1 MTQEQKR
8 IKLAEAVGIQVKKF
22 QYQIPYHGNTS
33 IWRKGFL
40 SEQDAIISREQN
52 KPWVKSEV
60 EPYNDLFAC
69 PDYFNDLNAV
79 HELEK
84 VLNEERWP
92 QYREELRTVVLGEI
106 QFGLEWCKA
115 DIHATAAQRAEA
127 LGLTLNLW

>member
-1 MTQEQKR
+1 MTQEEKR
-8 IKLAEAVGIQVKKF
+8 IKLAETVGIQVKKF

-40 SEQDAIISREQN
+40 SEQDAIISREQD

-84 VLNEERWP
+84 VLTSLQWFNYSALLTKIVGPKDQE
-92 QYREELRTVVLGEI
+92 YYLNL
-106 QFGLEWCKA
+106 
-115 DIHATAAQRAEA
+115 HATASQRAEA
-127 LGLTLNLW
+127 LGLTLKLW